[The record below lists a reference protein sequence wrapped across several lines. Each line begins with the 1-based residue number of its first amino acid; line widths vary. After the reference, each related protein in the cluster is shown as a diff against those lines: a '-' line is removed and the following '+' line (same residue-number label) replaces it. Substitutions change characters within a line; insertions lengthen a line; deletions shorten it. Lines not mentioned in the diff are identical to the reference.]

1 MNVFKSKTIRGQSK
15 LVGTVL
21 FLTIAL
27 QLLAAGG
34 LGYLGWTAIAHLGTA
49 LDESLGVIQELGQS
63 VESVR
68 LKVTQTQSYLDSVS
82 VSQGLNSS
90 DDGNKNVADVADAF
104 KTSIV
109 KAVTLS
115 QQANLP
121 ELTTE
126 LQNLQQR
133 FPAYYEAGAGMV
145 KAYMEGGVEAGK
157 RATPKFRAAGDAVSE
172 SIEMAGAVLA
182 VALQNKANDAKTV
195 TETARERTTMAL
207 AGAAAVSLLGLL
219 VITLVIRGLFRAS
232 ATLSLAAQSVEKAAA
247 GDLNVRNVGITREDE
262 IGQLLH
268 GINQFLDMT
277 EAFTKE
283 AGAAMQAASHRHY
296 YRTILLAGMRGSYA
310 HSSSAINST
319 LNSMK
324 LRDAEVSEFVD
335 LNVRQIAETV
345 ATSAAGLNGH
355 ITTIGLFSDETRD
368 KSGVASEAAV
378 RTQANMQAV
387 AAAIEEYSAS
397 INEIASQMN
406 TVASYAGE
414 AVSAVSNTDKVVVS
428 LAEAAARI
436 SNVVELIGD
445 IANQTNL
452 LALNATIEAARAGEA
467 GKGFAVVA
475 SEVKNLATQTSR
487 STEEITQ
494 QINAV
499 QKVVKEV
506 SESIAVINDK
516 VKVIGDASTTVASA
530 VEEQRAVTESISS
543 NVSDVTAAAADVTKV
558 METVS
563 TTANESNNVVKEISK
578 SSTLMASE
586 ADRLRR
592 EIGGFMEKIRS
603 VG

>member
-1 MNVFKSKTIRGQSK
+1 
-15 LVGTVL
+15 
-21 FLTIAL
+21 
-27 QLLAAGG
+27 
-34 LGYLGWTAIAHLGTA
+34 
-49 LDESLGVIQELGQS
+49 
-63 VESVR
+63 
-68 LKVTQTQSYLDSVS
+68 
-82 VSQGLNSS
+82 
-90 DDGNKNVADVADAF
+90 
-104 KTSIV
+104 
-109 KAVTLS
+109 
-115 QQANLP
+115 
-121 ELTTE
+121 
-126 LQNLQQR
+126 
-133 FPAYYEAGAGMV
+133 
-145 KAYMEGGVEAGK
+145 
-157 RATPKFRAAGDAVSE
+157 
-172 SIEMAGAVLA
+172 
-182 VALQNKANDAKTV
+182 
-195 TETARERTTMAL
+195 MAL
-207 AGAAAVSLLGLL
+207 SAAAVLSLLGLIVL
-219 VITLVIRGLFRAS
+219 ALVIRGLFRAS
-232 ATLSLAAQSVEKAAA
+232 STLALAAQSVEKAAG
-247 GDLNVRNVGITREDE
+247 GDLNVRNVRISRGDE

-268 GINQFLDMT
+268 GVNQLLDMT

-283 AGAAMQAASHRHY
+283 SEAAMQAASNRHY
-296 YRTILLAGMRGSYA
+296 YRTILLSGMRGSYA
-310 HSSSAINST
+310 HSATAINTT
-319 LNSMK
+319 LNSMRA
-324 LRDAEVSEFVD
+324 RDAEVSEFVD

-355 ITTIGLFSDETRD
+355 ITTIGLFSDETKE
-368 KSGVASEAAV
+368 KSGIASEAAV

-397 INEIASQMN
+397 INEIAGQMN

-414 AVSAVSNTDKVVVS
+414 AVNAVSNTDKVVVS
-428 LAEAAARI
+428 LAEAAGRI
-436 SNVVELIGD
+436 SNVVQLIGD

-506 SESIAVINDK
+506 SESIAVINEK

-543 NVSDVTAAAADVTKV
+543 NVSDVTNAAADVTKV